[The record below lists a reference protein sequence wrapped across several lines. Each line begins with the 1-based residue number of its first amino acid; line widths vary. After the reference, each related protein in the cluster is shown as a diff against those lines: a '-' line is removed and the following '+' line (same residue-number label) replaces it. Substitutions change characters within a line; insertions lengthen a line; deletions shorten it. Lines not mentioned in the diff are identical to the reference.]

1 MEFKIKEGRFMV
13 AGTSADNK
21 IVEASGPQ
29 GASGS
34 NQSAGTSGPQGASG
48 SNQTASTSGPQ
59 DASGDK
65 PCHKQASGDAACAFS
80 LPAGRLAFIL
90 SDGMG
95 KGMKAAAESKAV
107 VTELKRLLKKDVAP
121 ARAIKLVNKKLI
133 TSKEMFATVDLT
145 VIDKQKKT
153 ASFYKM
159 GAASSFLLR
168 NGQVKKIEQ
177 AALPIGIVKRVKAS
191 QTKIKLRSKDLL
203 IIVSDGITEAD
214 RRDIETR
221 WLQEYLTQNADIEPT
236 EMAGEIA
243 KIAQSKYKTRE
254 RDDITVI
261 VIRIE

>member
-1 MEFKIKEGRFMV
+1 MKQKIKVDNSSKMEFKIKEGRFMV

-29 GASGS
+29 GASG
-34 NQSAGTSGPQGASG
+34 
-48 SNQTASTSGPQ
+48 
-59 DASGDK
+59 DK
-65 PCHKQASGDAACAFS
+65 PCHTHASASGDAACAFS

-107 VTELKRLLKKDVAP
+107 VTELKRLLRKDVAP

-145 VIDKQKKT
+145 VIDKQKGT

-177 AALPIGIVKRVKAS
+177 AALPIGIIKRVKAS
-191 QTKIKLRSKDLL
+191 QTKIKLRSRDLL

-214 RRDIETR
+214 RHDLETR
-221 WLQEYLTQNADIEPT
+221 WLQEYLTQKSDIEPV

-261 VIRIE
+261 AIQIE